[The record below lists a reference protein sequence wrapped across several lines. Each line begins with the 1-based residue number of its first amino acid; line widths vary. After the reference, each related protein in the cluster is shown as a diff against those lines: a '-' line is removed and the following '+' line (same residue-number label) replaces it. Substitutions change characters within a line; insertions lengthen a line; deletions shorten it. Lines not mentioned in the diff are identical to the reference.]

1 MSHLGLFKAVL
12 DFLHIKS
19 VYLTDSFLQRNVIAE
34 KCTWQNEKKNQQ
46 NFVTHYPWDLGRV
59 HGNNENINMAT
70 TTYTWSV

>member
-12 DFLHIKS
+12 DFFLHIKS
-19 VYLTDSFLQRNVIAE
+19 VYLTDSFLQRNVIVE
-34 KCTWQNEKKNQQ
+34 KCTWQNNKKQQ